1 MAKDDDN
8 IKNPESTGGK
18 ISEGM
23 DGVGTVNE
31 DDVRARAEEL
41 AADDGLSPHDVDERY
56 LSQAREEMTGENVPA
71 DDVLPE
77 ADAMDERDEVMGES
91 GSHTPNLGM
100 SDDTPASEMLI
111 NQGMEEAA
119 DDELRQ
125 GSKKLDR
132 EDQGT
137 ELGGDGD

>member
-8 IKNPESTGGK
+8 IKNPETTGGK
-18 ISEGM
+18 ISERM

-31 DDVRARAEEL
+31 TDVRARAEEL
-41 AADDGLSPHDVDERY
+41 AADDGLSPRDVDERY
-56 LSQAREEMTGENVPA
+56 LSQAREELTGESVPA

-91 GSHTPNLGM
+91 GYHTPNLGM
-100 SDDTPASEMLI
+100 SDETPAAQALI
-111 NQGMEEAA
+111 NQGLEEAA

-125 GSKKLDR
+125 GTRKLDR

-137 ELGGDGD
+137 EIGGDGD

>member
-23 DGVGTVNE
+23 DGVGRSTKT
-31 DDVRARAEEL
+31 DVRARAEEL

-56 LSQAREEMTGENVPA
+56 LSQAREEMTGGNVPA

-77 ADAMDERDEVMGES
+77 ADEW
-91 GSHTPNLGM
+91 M
-100 SDDTPASEMLI
+100 SVTRSWAR
-111 NQGMEEAA
+111 AA
-119 DDELRQ
+119 ITR
-125 GSKKLDR
+125 R
-132 EDQGT
+132 T
-137 ELGGDGD
+137 WA